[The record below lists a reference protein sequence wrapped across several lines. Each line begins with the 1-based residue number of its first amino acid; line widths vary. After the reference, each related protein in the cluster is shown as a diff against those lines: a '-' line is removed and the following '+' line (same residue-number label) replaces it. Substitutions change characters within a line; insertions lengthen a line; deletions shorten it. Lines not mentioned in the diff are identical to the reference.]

1 MILPSTPGEGKTTA
15 GADAGSM
22 PVRQNFRPP
31 PGFMDNSGDGI
42 STKEMSTDEMLRCLQ
57 AQSGHWY
64 ELATYLPKLQREG
77 IDGSIVEEMTGIDR
91 RQQNVWSNAS
101 MVYGSLRKGGKV
113 TNLEYFDLAGTEYL
127 LYELRFLSIDQRAKA
142 ANYIVEHELD
152 PQESLVLARAIK
164 EHERR
169 KGEKEGFSDSP
180 ADCLAFKYYRDALEN
195 QGGDEMKTYIE
206 KGLAVAE
213 TDAAR
218 ETLSSAAK
226 TSGVEVKKT
235 AAKAKLDII
244 RLMKEEVGYR
254 PIAVAGD
261 LATLDPESL
270 RAAPKVSS
278 SGIFGNFTIPS
289 DGISWEWMPL
299 PSWSV
304 LSLAHHPVA
313 VTVKNCSQLKAL
325 REVSGVTTEKELNKL
340 QGPGVI
346 VVEIKPDDL
355 DSETEYYLAKING
368 GVDLVQHS
376 EITDKDTVLGKVLFL
391 CRPPSRDAIGAAT
404 SEILSM

>member
-1 MILPSTPGEGKTTA
+1 MHLDGRLASNGSAACSCSVVEFAKNLAAHWHYKQNKFFRYTLMIKMHRITTLSQPHCGLAISRSNCRHANVCCSFSPNFGDQFSRNSSGTSQTPKLFIPGQEGSGPRQGGGSLILPSTPGEGKTTA

-113 TNLEYFDLAGTEYL
+113 ANLEYFDLAGTEYL

-218 ETLSSAAK
+218 ETLVREFFLLLNSQ
-226 TSGVEVKKT
+226 
-235 AAKAKLDII
+235 II
-244 RLMKEEVGYR
+244 AGSHEQTNAFCFLVA
-254 PIAVAGD
+254 IA
-261 LATLDPESL
+261 E
-270 RAAPKVSS
+270 
-278 SGIFGNFTIPS
+278 F
-289 DGISWEWMPL
+289 
-299 PSWSV
+299 
-304 LSLAHHPVA
+304 
-313 VTVKNCSQLKAL
+313 
-325 REVSGVTTEKELNKL
+325 
-340 QGPGVI
+340 
-346 VVEIKPDDL
+346 
-355 DSETEYYLAKING
+355 
-368 GVDLVQHS
+368 
-376 EITDKDTVLGKVLFL
+376 
-391 CRPPSRDAIGAAT
+391 CR
-404 SEILSM
+404 